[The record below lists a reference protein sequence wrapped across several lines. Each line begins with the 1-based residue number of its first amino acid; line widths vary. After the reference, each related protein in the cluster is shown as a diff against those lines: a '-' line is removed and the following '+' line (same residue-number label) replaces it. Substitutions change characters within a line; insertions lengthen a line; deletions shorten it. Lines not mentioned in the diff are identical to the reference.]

1 MLSCQNHPIFQTPQ
15 YQRRTTNL
23 PLSKASLKGPLSSSH
38 LNIWSFLPQVY
49 LQLKH
54 RNSSMKTTLEGAKGL
69 TNSLCGVS
77 SKAFE
82 LSKIY
87 TAYTIIYVYIY
98 ILYNHQIFTH
108 STTCQAPDRWSP
120 VVLQQCRPHRLPGIW
135 NLRAFSEGVPSWRI
149 TRKVGDFLSKLNH
162 PKWKILVWMGFS
174 EFLVNDLQVK
184 AKVSCTVVLSQVAAW
199 KIFEIPLWKML
210 ESENF
215 QCYARLQGGVNPFCY
230 SLCLNYH

>member
-1 MLSCQNHPIFQTPQ
+1 MLSYQNHPIFQTPQ

-38 LNIWSFLPQVY
+38 LNIWSFLPKVY

-82 LSKIY
+82 FSRKKIDLESKWP
-87 TAYTIIYVYIY
+87 VFLEVNPSKHGLFEQKQESFGFQGYIY
-98 ILYNHQIFTH
+98 GYITYK
-108 STTCQAPDRWSP
+108 TTRSLPTVLPNQAPDHSSP
-120 VVLQQCRPHRLPGIW
+120 VVLQQCRPHRLPGIGIYGQP
-135 NLRAFSEGVPSWRI
+135 EGVLGSWRI
-149 TRKVGDFLSKLNH
+149 TRRVGDFLFKLNH
-162 PKWKILVWMGFS
+162 PKWKTSVWMGFS
-174 EFLVNDLQVK
+174 KFLVNDLQVK

-199 KIFEIPLWKML
+199 KIFEIPFWK
-210 ESENF
+210 
-215 QCYARLQGGVNPFCY
+215 
-230 SLCLNYH
+230 